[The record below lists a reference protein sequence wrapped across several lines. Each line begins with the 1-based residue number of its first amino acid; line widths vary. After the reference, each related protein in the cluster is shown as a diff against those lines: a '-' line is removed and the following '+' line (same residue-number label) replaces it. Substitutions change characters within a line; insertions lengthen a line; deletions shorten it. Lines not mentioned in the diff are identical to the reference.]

1 MNVNINPIREHL
13 RTSKARRKS
22 LNADW
27 WTENNQANKLRAEIR
42 RIHEA
47 VIRLEI
53 FNRELSERESRM
65 ARLATDIKTEDDF
78 QAELKSKL
86 SEIAS
91 AKALL
96 KRFETTKQQQD
107 NRSLI
112 PGIPNDSLLKPI
124 ATKDYGA

>member
-1 MNVNINPIREHL
+1 MTNINPIRDHL
-13 RTSKARRKS
+13 RKSKDRRKS

-42 RIHEA
+42 RIHESML
-47 VIRLEI
+47 RLELI
-53 FNRELSERESRM
+53 QRELSERESRM
-65 ARLATDIKTEDDF
+65 AKMTADIKTEDDF

-96 KRFETTKQQQD
+96 KRFEPKEGQD
-107 NRSLI
+107 HPNSLI
-112 PGIPNDSLLKPI
+112 PGIPNSQLLI
-124 ATKDYGA
+124 QRGADNHGS

>member
-1 MNVNINPIREHL
+1 MNVSIDPIREHL

-42 RIHEA
+42 RISEA
-47 VIRLEI
+47 VLRLET
-53 FNRELSERESRM
+53 FKRELSEREFRM
-65 ARLATDIKTEDDF
+65 AKLTGDIKTEDDF

-91 AKALL
+91 AKRLL
-96 KRFETTKQQQD
+96 KRFDTLQQPD

-124 ATKDYGA
+124 QTDEEYGA

>member
-1 MNVNINPIREHL
+1 MNVSIDPIREHL

-42 RIHEA
+42 RISEA
-47 VIRLEI
+47 VLRLET
-53 FNRELSERESRM
+53 FKRELSEREFRM
-65 ARLATDIKTEDDF
+65 AKLTGDIKTEDDF

-91 AKALL
+91 SKRLL
-96 KRFETTKQQQD
+96 KRFDTLQQPD

-124 ATKDYGA
+124 QTDEEYGA

>member
-1 MNVNINPIREHL
+1 MNVSIDPIREHL

-42 RIHEA
+42 RISEA
-47 VIRLEI
+47 VLRLDT
-53 FNRELSERESRM
+53 FKRELSEREFRM
-65 ARLATDIKTEDDF
+65 AKLTGDIKTEDDF

-91 AKALL
+91 AKRLL
-96 KRFETTKQQQD
+96 KRFDTLQQPD

-124 ATKDYGA
+124 QTDEEYGA